1 MDVVRRV
8 WRELQEW
15 ADEESRARVKRKNQ
29 QVGRQRSPCRHEPLS
44 AENDALDC
52 PPFIAL

>member
-29 QVGRQRSPCRHEPLS
+29 QVGR
-44 AENDALDC
+44 
-52 PPFIAL
+52 